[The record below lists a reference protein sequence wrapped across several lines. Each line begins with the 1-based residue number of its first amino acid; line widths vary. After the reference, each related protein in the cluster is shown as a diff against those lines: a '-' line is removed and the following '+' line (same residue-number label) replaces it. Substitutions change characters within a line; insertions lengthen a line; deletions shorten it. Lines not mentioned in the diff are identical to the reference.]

1 MKLILFSIVK
11 LNSLFFMYDTWYFRL
26 QYLAENRTCYR
37 IPNYIYT
44 SSRPIRL
51 LYCPMISM
59 HTHGFKTMWLK
70 LCIQIKPQRLRIH
83 SDVFG
88 LQLPSEVRNWRQASL
103 LGNCRRQQIVI
114 NVMFNSTH
122 IYVLCTWL
130 ELDMYLDYFR
140 QLICVPYTKASFWIL
155 ESHFNKV
162 SQFPGQVWQFF
173 AWMVSNC
180 QGEKNWDWAAY
191 TSVRF

>member
-11 LNSLFFMYDTWYFRL
+11 LNSLFSMYDTWYFRL

-88 LQLPSEVRNWRQASL
+88 LQLPSEVRIRRQASL
-103 LGNCRRQQIVI
+103 LGRCRRQQIVI
-114 NVMFNSTH
+114 NVMFNTTH
-122 IYVLCTWL
+122 ICIVYLIRIRYVSRLL
-130 ELDMYLDYFR
+130 
-140 QLICVPYTKASFWIL
+140 
-155 ESHFNKV
+155 
-162 SQFPGQVWQFF
+162 
-173 AWMVSNC
+173 
-180 QGEKNWDWAAY
+180 
-191 TSVRF
+191 